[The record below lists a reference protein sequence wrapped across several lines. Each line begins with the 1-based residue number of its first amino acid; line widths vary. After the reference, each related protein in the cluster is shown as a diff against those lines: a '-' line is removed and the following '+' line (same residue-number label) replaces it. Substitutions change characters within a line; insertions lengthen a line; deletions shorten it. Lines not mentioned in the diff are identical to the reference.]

1 MDAIRVTYIYT
12 FRNEA
17 GHEVKVVASHLD
29 EAVAKA
35 SPLCPGGMEPV
46 KRTTISLARKD
57 LGIKQ
62 GKQGGEG

>member
-1 MDAIRVTYIYT
+1 MNCVYT

-35 SPLCPGGMEPV
+35 SPGCPGGMELV
-46 KRTTISLARKD
+46 KKVTISLARKD
-57 LGIKQ
+57 IRITGNTR
-62 GKQGGEG
+62 

>member
-1 MDAIRVTYIYT
+1 VTYIYT

-46 KRTTISLARKD
+46 KRTTINLERKD
-57 LGIKQ
+57 LGIRQ
-62 GKQGGEG
+62 GKQRPERAEGEG